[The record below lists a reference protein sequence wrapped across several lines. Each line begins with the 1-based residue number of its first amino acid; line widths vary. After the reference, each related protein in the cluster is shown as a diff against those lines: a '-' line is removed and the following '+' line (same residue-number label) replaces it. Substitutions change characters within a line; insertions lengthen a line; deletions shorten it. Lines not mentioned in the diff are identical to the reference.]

1 MTVTLLI
8 IGTVISL
15 ALSGLFS
22 GVETGIYCLNRVRL
36 RLRSEQRRPAA
47 LRVAA
52 LMERR
57 EDLIITM
64 LIGTTLADYFASAFV
79 AALLLHAAVAPTAT
93 EVYTTLIMTP
103 LIFAFG
109 NAIPKNCF
117 QLNADG
123 LMYPLAPLLLMF
135 KRAAHFTGLLP
146 VLRGL
151 THLVVRLASRGGGLD
166 SEAVLPRVKT
176 LRLLREGA
184 VRGGLTAAQSE
195 MIERVLRLSE
205 VRVGRV
211 MIPLRRAAVVPGEV
225 TREDFL
231 RIARMAHFSRFPVR
245 GEREDQIV
253 GVLNAYDVLA
263 DTRKRPLREHTRE
276 PLRLNVNEPV
286 SSALL
291 RMQSA
296 RRAMAIVVN
305 RGGACVGVLTMKDLV
320 EEIVGDLAAW

>member
-1 MTVTLLI
+1 MTVGLLI
-8 IGTVISL
+8 VGTIVSL
-15 ALSGLFS
+15 AMSGLFS

-79 AALLLHAAVAPTAT
+79 AALLLQAAVAPAAT

-109 NAIPKNCF
+109 NAIPKNWF
-117 QLNADG
+117 QRNADG
-123 LMYPLAPLLLMF
+123 LMYPLAPLLLTF
-135 KRAAHFTGLLP
+135 ERVARFTGLLP

-151 THLVVRLASRGGGLD
+151 THLVVRLADRGGVVERD
-166 SEAVLPRVKT
+166 AVLPRVKT

-184 VRGGLTAAQSE
+184 VRGGLTPAQSE
-195 MIERVLRLSE
+195 MIDRVLRLSE
-205 VRVGRV
+205 VRISRV
-211 MIPLRRAAVVPGEV
+211 MIPLRRTAVVSSDV
-225 TREDFL
+225 SRDDFL
-231 RIARMAHFSRFPVR
+231 RLSRMAHFSRFPVR

-263 DTRKRPLREHTRE
+263 DPRERPIEEHIRE
-276 PLRLNVNEPV
+276 PMQLNMNEPV

-291 RMQSA
+291 RMQGS

-305 RGGACVGVLTMKDLV
+305 RSGACVGVLTVKDLV

>member
-8 IGTVISL
+8 IGTVVSL

-79 AALLLHAAVAPTAT
+79 AALLLHAAVAPAAT
-93 EVYTTLIMTP
+93 EIYTTLIMTP

-135 KRAAHFTGLLP
+135 RRVARLTGLLP
-146 VLRGL
+146 ILRRL

-211 MIPLRRAAVVPGEV
+211 MIPLRRAAVLPGEV
-225 TREDFL
+225 KREDFL
-231 RIARMAHFSRFPVR
+231 RIARMTHFSRFPVR
-245 GEREDQIV
+245 GRRDGEIA
-253 GVLNAYDVLA
+253 GVLNAYDVLT
-263 DTRKRPLREHTRE
+263 DTEKRPLNEHIRE
-276 PLRLNVNEPV
+276 PLRLDINEPV

-291 RMQSA
+291 RMQNA

-305 RGGACVGVLTMKDLV
+305 RTGACVGVLTMKDLV